1 MQLLNLFLLIV
12 ISSIMLIQDLKYR
25 AISWVLFPVFFAIIL
40 MWSWQ
45 NVFFWFQSVLINLS
59 FISLNLLLMII
70 WFSLKKVNPK
80 QLLKEYVGV
89 GDLLLFLV
97 LALSLP
103 YYVFLPFQIASLIIG
118 MVLGV
123 LLFKNRTVPLAGIQ
137 ASLLVLMFGATQVFH
152 LPMWKLEYLLL

>member
-1 MQLLNLFLLIV
+1 MGIISCLFCHYFNVELAKCILLVSIRFDKSILYFL
-12 ISSIMLIQDLKYR
+12 K
-25 AISWVLFPVFFAIIL
+25 
-40 MWSWQ
+40 
-45 NVFFWFQSVLINLS
+45 S
-59 FISLNLLLMII
+59 FINDHLV
-70 WFSLKKVNPK
+70 FLKKVNPK